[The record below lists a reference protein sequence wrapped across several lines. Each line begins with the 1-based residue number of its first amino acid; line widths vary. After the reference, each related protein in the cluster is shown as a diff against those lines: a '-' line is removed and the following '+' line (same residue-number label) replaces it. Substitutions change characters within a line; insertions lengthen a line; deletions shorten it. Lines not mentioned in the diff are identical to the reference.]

1 MITFMSNEDNDWY
14 LDQNNNLAT
23 GTGDTNL
30 HGEQA
35 LAVCARHYAQ
45 TVLGE
50 MIHQTDKGIP
60 FFNTAFGGVEII
72 RFEAAL
78 RERLLEIPQILE
90 IVDLE
95 TNVIDDT
102 LTYSATLK
110 TIFGVIITTNIG

>member
-1 MITFMSNEDNDWY
+1 MITFLSDTNNDWY
-14 LDQNNNLAT
+14 LDPNNNLAI

-35 LAVCARHYAQ
+35 LAVCARHFAQ

-60 FFNTAFGGVEII
+60 FFNTAFSRIEII

-78 RERLLEIPQILE
+78 RERLLELEGVIEILN
-90 IVDLE
+90 ID
-95 TNVIDDT
+95 TQVIDDI
-102 LTYSATLK
+102 LTYSVDIK
-110 TIFGVIITTNIG
+110 TVFGIITINN

>member
-1 MITFMSNEDNDWY
+1 MITFLSNEDNDWY
-14 LDQNNNLAT
+14 LDSNNNLAI

-60 FFNTAFGGVEII
+60 FFNTAFSRIEII

-78 RERLLEIPQILE
+78 RERLLELVGVIEVLN
-90 IVDLE
+90 VD
-95 TNVIDDT
+95 TSVVDDV
-102 LTYSATLK
+102 LGYSADIK
-110 TIFGVIITTNIG
+110 TIYGNISINN

>member
-1 MITFMSNEDNDWY
+1 MITFLSNEDNDWY
-14 LDQNNNLAT
+14 LDSNNNLAI

-50 MIHQTDKGIP
+50 MIHQVDKGLP
-60 FFNTAFGGVEII
+60 FFNAAFGRVEII

-78 RERLLEIPQILE
+78 RERLLELE
-90 IVDLE
+90 GVIEIMNIE
-95 TNVIDDT
+95 TTVIDDI
-102 LTYSATLK
+102 LSYSVDIK
-110 TIFGVIITTNIG
+110 TVYGVISISS

>member
-14 LDQNNNLAT
+14 LDQNNNLAV
-23 GTGDTNL
+23 GTSDTNL

-60 FFNTAFGGVEII
+60 FFNTAFSRVEII
-72 RFEAAL
+72 RFEVAL
-78 RERLLEIPQILE
+78 RERLL
-90 IVDLE
+90 DLE
-95 TNVIDDT
+95 GVIEILNIDTQVIDDI
-102 LTYSATLK
+102 LTYSVDIK
-110 TIFGVIITTNIG
+110 TVFGIITINN

>member
-14 LDQNNNLAT
+14 LDQNNNLAI
-23 GTGDTNL
+23 GTGDINL

-50 MIHQTDKGIP
+50 MIHQVDKGLP
-60 FFNTAFGGVEII
+60 FFNAAFGRVEII

-78 RERLLEIPQILE
+78 RERLLELDGVIEVLN
-90 IVDLE
+90 VDTSVVADVLG
-95 TNVIDDT
+95 
-102 LTYSATLK
+102 YSADIK
-110 TIFGVIITTNIG
+110 TVFGIITINN

>member
-1 MITFMSNEDNDWY
+1 MITFMSNDDNDWI
-14 LDQNNNLAT
+14 LDSNNNLAI

-45 TVLGE
+45 TILGE

-60 FFNTAFGGVEII
+60 FFGTAFSRVEII

-78 RERLLEIPQILE
+78 RERLLELPQILE
-90 IVDLE
+90 IVNLE
-95 TNVIDDT
+95 SSVDNDT
-102 LTYSATLK
+102 LSYSAVLK
-110 TIFGVIITTNIG
+110 TIYGVITING